1 MKRIVCLL
9 LVLCLGLVGCSNS
22 SIKSVEVITDEG
34 LKSVVGD
41 NVRYILMNIVTMKDD
56 YDNITKD
63 IDEYIKEHAQEIAN
77 KSQIKK
83 YDSVTSAI
91 SSSDEIYIG
100 EYEFKISDEKD
111 GVAEYEF
118 NFDDEIKQDV
128 LYGLVE
134 Y

>member
-1 MKRIVCLL
+1 MKKIVCLL

-22 SIKSVEVITDEG
+22 SIKSVEVIIDEG

-77 KSQIKK
+77 KSEIRK

>member
-1 MKRIVCLL
+1 MKRMFY
-9 LVLCLGLVGCSNS
+9 LVILCLGLAGCSNS
-22 SIKSVEVITDEG
+22 SIKSVEVIMDEG
-34 LKSVVGD
+34 LKSATGD
-41 NVRYILMNIVTMKDD
+41 SVRYVLMNIITMRDD
-56 YDNITKD
+56 YGDITKD
-63 IDEYIKEHAQEIAN
+63 INGYIKEHAQELAN
-77 KSQIKK
+77 KSEIKK

-91 SSSDEIYIG
+91 SSSDGIYIG
-100 EYEFKISDEKD
+100 EYNFKISDEKY